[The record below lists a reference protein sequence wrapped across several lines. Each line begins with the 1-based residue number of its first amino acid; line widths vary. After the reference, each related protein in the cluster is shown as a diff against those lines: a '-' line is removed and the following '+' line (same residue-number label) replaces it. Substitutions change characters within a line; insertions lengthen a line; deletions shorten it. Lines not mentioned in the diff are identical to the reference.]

1 MSMIDHYKAIIEVQ
15 KKTIVEKDEIIRSL
29 ETKLETTLSEND
41 KINFEKQEKIAQLYQ
56 EIIDL
61 KNLSGAS
68 TSTQALM

>member
-1 MSMIDHYKAIIEVQ
+1 MIDHYKAIIEVQ